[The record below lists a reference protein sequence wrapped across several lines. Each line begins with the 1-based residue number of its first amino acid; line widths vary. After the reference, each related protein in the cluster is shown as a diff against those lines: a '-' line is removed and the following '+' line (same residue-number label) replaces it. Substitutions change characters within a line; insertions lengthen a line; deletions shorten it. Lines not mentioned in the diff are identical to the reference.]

1 MSLQIIVSALVSAVI
16 AGMSVAGSGGVASAA
31 EIKCLCPVGMKAVID
46 DLVPQF
52 ERSSGHKV
60 TIEYATAGVIVD
72 RIRKGDSAD
81 VTIVTARQ
89 NEDLQKQ
96 GKIIADSR
104 ADVARVGVGV
114 FVRAGSQK
122 PDIRSVEDFKRSLL
136 AANSI
141 SYSDPAR
148 GGISGIHMA
157 SVVERLGIAADMKPK
172 TKVFLNSQVA
182 LEALAKGDAEI
193 GFGLTSDT
201 TATSGVDLV
210 GPLPADVQSFTLYA
224 AGIIAGSKQ
233 TEAGRAL
240 ISYFSTPAG
249 QAVLKAK
256 GFEPR

>member
-1 MSLQIIVSALVSAVI
+1 MNLQTVLSALVSAAI
-16 AGMSVAGSGGVASAA
+16 AAMSTAGGGVASAA

-52 ERSSGHKV
+52 ERSSGHKI

-72 RIRKGDSAD
+72 RILKGDSPD

-96 GKIIADSR
+96 GKIAPGSKV
-104 ADVARVGVGV
+104 DVARVGVGV
-114 FVRAGSQK
+114 FVRAGARK
-122 PDIRSVEDFKRSLL
+122 PDIGSVDGFKRSLL
-136 AANSI
+136 AASSI

-157 SVVERLGIAADMKPK
+157 SVVERLGIAADVKPK
-172 TKVFLNSQVA
+172 TKVFPNSQVA

-193 GFGLTSDT
+193 GFGLTSDIA
-201 TATSGVDLV
+201 ATSGVDLV
-210 GPLPADVQSFTLYA
+210 GSLPPEVQSFTLYA
-224 AGIIAGSKQ
+224 AGVIATSKQ
-233 TEAGRAL
+233 PEAARAM
-240 ISYFSTPAG
+240 IAYFSTPAG
-249 QAVLKAK
+249 QVVLKAK